1 MTHSEKSENHS
12 TALGLSNKIR
22 RGGVFH
28 SLESLLIVPEER
40 VRNES
45 EIDCY

>member
-1 MTHSEKSENHS
+1 MTHSRKSENHS
-12 TALGLSNKIR
+12 TALGLSSKI
-22 RGGVFH
+22 GGEGVVH
-28 SLESLLIVPEER
+28 RPELLLIVPEER